1 MTTVLSRIENV
12 LRAWERRPWPGL
24 LLAACLLAF
33 ANGMTGDFTYD
44 DKAIVRDDP
53 RIQEWGNLPQIF
65 TTHYFGGSL
74 ATATSYR
81 PVDLLSFAA
90 NYLVHGRY
98 LFGYHAVN
106 VALHVANTWLLF
118 FLFRRRFGETT
129 AGIAAL
135 LFAVL
140 PVHVEAVTS
149 IVGRAEVLAAF
160 FLLLAFFASARA
172 RRRGR
177 RFPVAAW
184 ALYFLAI
191 LTKESAVVFPGLIF
205 LYDLAADEG
214 SFARRL
220 AARLRRHALFYAG
233 FAAPLAATF
242 AIRIAVL
249 HGFLISKQAG
259 FFELEN
265 PLVSL
270 PTLSRLANAGAV
282 MLRSLGRIV
291 FPAHLSAD
299 ESAWQLPIVK
309 PGDALFWAALLA
321 VGLFAGSGI
330 ALFRRR
336 PAAGFGILFFFVA
349 ALPTSNFLFA
359 TGTIMAERLMYLP
372 SAGIAL
378 ALAAF
383 LPGDVAALSRRP
395 VRASALAAAI
405 LLLLFRTISRNPV
418 WESDETLFRNLIL
431 TSPNSAKAHYD
442 FAYAEADRRRH
453 RTAYDQYAVATAIYA
468 RYYDAWAGRGRMAG
482 ELGDLAESVEDGRR
496 SVAIFPPYENGWFT
510 IGDSAERRGDFAAA
524 DAAYA
529 EGLRK
534 CPTSFPLAYH
544 RAAFLFRR
552 GRLDEAVEAYR
563 LAIFLS
569 PDMALNHEDLGRV
582 FFAKGWTEKAEV
594 EWEAALDD
602 FPTDGVALSGLARI
616 AEEREDFDEA
626 AELRVTLF
634 DASRDRSDLLA
645 LLVDL
650 PRAPETSRD
659 VSRRWAG
666 WSRRQPSLFAEPA
679 IASRR
684 PPSPSALSAVP
695 GRAGAAPP
703 ARSAYRRSSAAGPRG
718 GDASADSAGSGRGRG
733 STSRS
738 RRAPTRRRS
747 RR

>member
-1 MTTVLSRIENV
+1 MTTVRLRLENA
-12 LRAWERRPWPGL
+12 LRAWEKHPWPAL
-24 LLAACLLAF
+24 LLAAGLLAF

-44 DKAIVRDDP
+44 DKAIVRDNP
-53 RIQEWGNLPQIF
+53 RIQEWSSLPEIF
-65 TTHYFGGSL
+65 TTHYFGGTL
-74 ATATSYR
+74 ATGTSYR

-90 NYLVHGRY
+90 NWLVHGRY

-135 LFAVL
+135 AFAVL

-160 FLLLAFFASARA
+160 FLLLAFFAAARA

-177 RFPVAAW
+177 RFPLGAW

-191 LTKESAVVFPGLIF
+191 LTKESAVVFPGLLF
-205 LYDLAADEG
+205 LYDLAEEEG
-214 SFARRL
+214 SFARR
-220 AARLRRHALFYAG
+220 AVLRFRREPWAYFG

-242 AIRIAVL
+242 AIRAAVL
-249 HGFLISKQAG
+249 RGFLISKQAG

-270 PTLSRLANAGAV
+270 PVLSRLANASAV
-282 MLRSLGRIV
+282 MLRNLGRTV
-291 FPAHLSAD
+291 FPALLSAD
-299 ESAWQLPIVK
+299 ESAWQIPLLHPRD
-309 PGDALFWAALLA
+309 PLFPAALVAIALLA
-321 VGLFAGSGI
+321 ASGI

-378 ALAAF
+378 AAAAVLPSDLPALA
-383 LPGDVAALSRRP
+383 GRRT
-395 VRASALAAAI
+395 RTAMLAAAV

-431 TSPNSAKAHYD
+431 TSPHSAKAHYD
-442 FAYAEADRRRH
+442 FAYAEADRRRP
-453 RTAYDQYAVATAIYA
+453 RTAYRQYAVATSIYA

-482 ELGDLAESVEDGRR
+482 EIGDLAESVDDGRR
-496 SVAIFPPYENGWFT
+496 SVAIFAPYENGWFT
-510 IGDSAERRGDFAAA
+510 IAYCAERRGDFAAA

-563 LAIFLS
+563 RAIALS
-569 PDMALNHEDLGRV
+569 PDMALNHEDLGRI
-582 FFAKGWTEKAEV
+582 FFARGRIDMAEE
-594 EWEAALDD
+594 EWDAALDD

-616 AEEREDFDEA
+616 AEERKDLEEA
-626 AELRVTLF
+626 ADLRVALF

-645 LLVDL
+645 LLADL
-650 PRAPETSRD
+650 PLAPETSRD
-659 VSRRWAG
+659 VSRRWGA

-679 IASRR
+679 VVSRR
-684 PPSPSALSAVP
+684 P
-695 GRAGAAPP
+695 AP
-703 ARSAYRRSSAAGPRG
+703 
-718 GDASADSAGSGRGRG
+718 
-733 STSRS
+733 
-738 RRAPTRRRS
+738 
-747 RR
+747 

>member
-1 MTTVLSRIENV
+1 MTSASSRFESAF
-12 LRAWERRPWPGL
+12 RAGGKHPWPAL
-24 LLAACLLAF
+24 LLAAALLAF

-44 DKAIVRDDP
+44 DKAIVRDNP
-53 RIQEWGNLPQIF
+53 RIQEWSNLPQIF

-74 ATATSYR
+74 ATGTSYR

-90 NYLVHGRY
+90 NWLVHGRY

-129 AGIAAL
+129 AGIASLA
-135 LFAVL
+135 FAVL

-149 IVGRAEVLAAF
+149 IVGRAEVLAACF
-160 FLLLAFFASARA
+160 VLLAFFASARA

-177 RFPVAAW
+177 RFPFGAW

-191 LTKESAVVFPGLIF
+191 LTKESAVVFPGLLF
-205 LYDLAADEG
+205 LYDLADEDG
-214 SFARRL
+214 SFGRRVVS
-220 AARLRRHALFYAG
+220 RLRRDPLRYLG

-242 AIRIAVL
+242 AIRAAVL
-249 HGFLISKQAG
+249 RGFLISKQAG

-270 PTLSRLANAGAV
+270 PTLSRLANASAV
-282 MLRSLGRIV
+282 MLRNLGRIV
-291 FPAHLSAD
+291 FPALLSAD
-299 ESAWQLPIVK
+299 ESAWQLPLLR
-309 PGDALFWAALLA
+309 PRDALFWGALSAVALLA
-321 VGLFAGSGI
+321 ASGI

-336 PAAGFGILFFFVA
+336 PAAGLGILFFLVA

-359 TGTIMAERLMYLP
+359 TGTVMAERLMYLP

-378 ALAAF
+378 AAAAF
-383 LPGDVAALSRRP
+383 LPADLPGLAARR
-395 VRASALAAAI
+395 VRAAALAAAV

-418 WESDETLFRNLIL
+418 WESDEALFRNLIR
-431 TSPNSAKAHYD
+431 TSPDSAKAHYD
-442 FAYAEADRRRH
+442 YAYAEADRHRH
-453 RTAYDQYAVATAIYA
+453 RTAYRQYAVATSIYA

-482 ELGDLAESVEDGRR
+482 DIGDLVESVEDGRR

-510 IGDSAERRGDFAAA
+510 IGYCAERRGDFAAA

-534 CPTSFPLAYH
+534 CPTSYPLAYH

-563 LAIFLS
+563 RAISLD

-582 FFAKGWTEKAEV
+582 FFAKGRRDEAEE
-594 EWEAALDD
+594 EWDAALDA

-616 AEEREDFDEA
+616 AEERRDFEEA
-626 AELRVTLF
+626 GDLRVTLF

-650 PRAPETSRD
+650 PRAPDTSRD
-659 VSRRWAG
+659 VARRWEA
-666 WSRRQPSLFAEPA
+666 WSRRQPALFAEPA

-684 PPSPSALSAVP
+684 P
-695 GRAGAAPP
+695 AP
-703 ARSAYRRSSAAGPRG
+703 
-718 GDASADSAGSGRGRG
+718 
-733 STSRS
+733 
-738 RRAPTRRRS
+738 
-747 RR
+747 

>member
-1 MTTVLSRIENV
+1 MTTVRLRLESAF
-12 LRAWERRPWPGL
+12 RAWEKHPWPAL
-24 LLAACLLAF
+24 LLAAGLLAF

-53 RIQEWGNLPQIF
+53 RIQEWSQLPQIF

-74 ATATSYR
+74 ATGTSYR

-90 NYLVHGRY
+90 NWLVHGRY

-106 VALHVANTWLLF
+106 VGLHLANTWLLF
-118 FLFRRRFGETT
+118 FLFRRRFGEAR

-135 LFAVL
+135 VFAVL

-160 FLLLAFFASARA
+160 FLLLAFFAAARS

-177 RFPVAAW
+177 RVPAGAW

-191 LTKESAVVFPGLIF
+191 LTKESAVVFPGLLF
-205 LYDLAADEG
+205 LYDLSDGEG
-214 SFARRL
+214 PVVRR
-220 AARLRRHALFYAG
+220 AVSRLRRDPLAYLG
-233 FAAPLAATF
+233 FAAPLAMTF
-242 AIRIAVL
+242 VIRALVL
-249 HGFLISKQAG
+249 RGFLISRQAG

-270 PTLSRLANAGAV
+270 GAFSRFANASAV
-282 MLRSLGRIV
+282 MLRNLGRTV
-291 FPAHLSAD
+291 FPALLSAD
-299 ESAWQLPIVK
+299 ESAWQLRLLHPR
-309 PGDALFWAALLA
+309 DALFWAAPAAVAMLA
-321 VGLFAGSGI
+321 ASGI

-378 ALAAF
+378 AAAAF
-383 LPGDVAALSRRP
+383 LPSDLPAVAGARG
-395 VRASALAAAI
+395 RAAVLAAVV

-418 WESDETLFRNLIL
+418 WENDEALFRNLIL
-431 TSPNSAKAHYD
+431 TSPDSAKAHYD
-442 FAYAEADRRRH
+442 FAYAEADRRRW
-453 RTAYDQYAVATAIYA
+453 RTAYRQYGVATSVYG
-468 RYYDAWAGRGRMAG
+468 RYYDAWAGHGRMAG
-482 ELGDLAESVEDGRR
+482 EIGDLAESVEDGRR

-510 IGDSAERRGDFAAA
+510 IGYCAERRGDFAAA

-529 EGLRK
+529 EGLKK
-534 CPTSFPLAYH
+534 CPTSYPLAYH

-563 LAIFLS
+563 RAITLG

-582 FFAKGWTEKAEV
+582 FLAQGRPEKAEE
-594 EWEAALDD
+594 EWDAALDD

-616 AEEREDFDEA
+616 AEERQDFEEA
-626 AELRVTLF
+626 ADLRLTLF

-645 LLVDL
+645 LLADL
-650 PRAPETSRD
+650 PRAPKTSRD
-659 VSRRWAG
+659 VSGRWG
-666 WSRRQPSLFAEPA
+666 VWSRRQPALFAEPA
-679 IASRR
+679 VASRR
-684 PPSPSALSAVP
+684 PVP
-695 GRAGAAPP
+695 
-703 ARSAYRRSSAAGPRG
+703 
-718 GDASADSAGSGRGRG
+718 
-733 STSRS
+733 
-738 RRAPTRRRS
+738 
-747 RR
+747 